1 MTTIRQGTTSHGG
14 ARDPLTSRLYNL
26 DTFLENKTTPL
37 AFPQS
42 VVFTMSRE
50 VSREGEPFFGAA
62 LGRLGGT
69 TGHGGH
75 HRS

>member
-1 MTTIRQGTTSHGG
+1 MNREG
-14 ARDPLTSRLYNL
+14 ARGPLTSSYATL
-26 DTFLENKTTPL
+26 TCPHKVKATPH
-37 AFPQS
+37 A